1 MEAVDWIPVDL
12 LASIMT
18 ELVKTSK
25 QKNEAFATDYNLVYP
40 VSTTWSALAP
50 HVQKIAGIERL
61 VALRDCVRILEHSSH
76 EKDGVM
82 VDKNPALKLQDF
94 LRTLGRKDAL
104 YNVRSMYELKALV
117 QDSQQASE
125 LTEVRAEWIALWMR
139 QWRF

>member
-12 LASIMT
+12 LASVMT

-50 HVQKIAGIERL
+50 HVQKNRRNRL
-61 VALRDCVRILEHSSH
+61 VALRDWVGILEHSSH

-117 QDSQQASE
+117 RDSQQASE